1 MEEQKKGFIKW
12 IMAHKKDLLI
22 AGISITAIIAAVLVY
37 RNHESIVA
45 LWDTLKKTLQ
55 KTAVS
60 ELPVAT
66 TASKVD
72 LVTPTAVNTVEVVIE
87 PTEKIVKLL
96 PQGPFEVT
104 DHIRNLP
111 EGWRASAGKIAT
123 AAEHGYELLPGQT
136 WVERY
141 VKNEIAA

>member
-22 AGISITAIIAAVLVY
+22 AGINITAIIAAVLVY

-55 KTAVS
+55 KTSVS